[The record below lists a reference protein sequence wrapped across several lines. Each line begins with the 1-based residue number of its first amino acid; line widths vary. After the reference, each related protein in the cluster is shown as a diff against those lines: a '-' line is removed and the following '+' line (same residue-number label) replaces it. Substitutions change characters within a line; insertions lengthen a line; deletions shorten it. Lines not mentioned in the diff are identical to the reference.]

1 MNNIEN
7 LYRQVIMDHYKN
19 PRNKGLKGYPHVH
32 LKNPSCGDD
41 ITIEANLVDGK
52 IKEVRHQGSG
62 CSICCSSASVLTEVM
77 SGKSVDEGKQ
87 IIEKYFSMMK
97 GEEISDEEVF
107 KTVFADKD
115 YAKLGWSSSTLDFTP
130 VEKGAYIV
138 KCEVVDGAA
147 NSVEAYSA
155 IVKVEGGITKA
166 QIARVQVWFE
176 NNWKSLIFL
185 GIALLSLIGIIVLL
199 FVKPKEE
206 KELEENT
213 TAK

>member
-41 ITIEANLVDGK
+41 ITIEVNLVDGE

-77 SGKSVDEGKQ
+77 SGKSVEEGKQ

-97 GEEISDEEVF
+97 GEEISDEE
-107 KTVFADKD
+107 
-115 YAKLGWSSSTLDFTP
+115 
-130 VEKGAYIV
+130 
-138 KCEVVDGAA
+138 
-147 NSVEAYSA
+147 
-155 IVKVEGGITKA
+155 
-166 QIARVQVWFE
+166 
-176 NNWKSLIFL
+176 
-185 GIALLSLIGIIVLL
+185 
-199 FVKPKEE
+199 
-206 KELEENT
+206 ELEEALVYEGVSKFPARIKCATISWKALEKLLNGECDE
-213 TAK
+213 

>member
-97 GEEISDEEVF
+97 GEEISDEE
-107 KTVFADKD
+107 
-115 YAKLGWSSSTLDFTP
+115 
-130 VEKGAYIV
+130 
-138 KCEVVDGAA
+138 
-147 NSVEAYSA
+147 
-155 IVKVEGGITKA
+155 
-166 QIARVQVWFE
+166 
-176 NNWKSLIFL
+176 
-185 GIALLSLIGIIVLL
+185 
-199 FVKPKEE
+199 
-206 KELEENT
+206 ELEEALVYEGVSKFPARIKCATLAWKCVEKAIDEVAENE
-213 TAK
+213 

>member
-52 IKEVRHQGSG
+52 IKEVRHQGNG

-97 GEEISDEEVF
+97 GEEISDEE
-107 KTVFADKD
+107 
-115 YAKLGWSSSTLDFTP
+115 
-130 VEKGAYIV
+130 
-138 KCEVVDGAA
+138 
-147 NSVEAYSA
+147 
-155 IVKVEGGITKA
+155 
-166 QIARVQVWFE
+166 
-176 NNWKSLIFL
+176 
-185 GIALLSLIGIIVLL
+185 
-199 FVKPKEE
+199 
-206 KELEENT
+206 ELEEALVYEGVSKFPARIKCATISWKALEKLLNGECDE
-213 TAK
+213 